1 MKRIISLVL
10 ILVLVFALSGCD
22 LARAYFENLGHN
34 FDAKSDEAKNLPEFK
49 VEKGDNSAKL
59 ILDGFE
65 GKHTVKLSTG
75 DVTEGTM
82 KHNISVTE
90 GELDVYYDFGWIDE
104 TYLMAS
110 LKTGETLER
119 GAYIPSSASVII
131 IVECATATTAT
142 IDITFFR

>member
-1 MKRIISLVL
+1 MKRIITFVI
-10 ILVLVFALSGCD
+10 ILNLLFTLTGCS
-22 LARAYFENLGHN
+22 FGESIIENIGHN

-75 DVTEGTM
+75 DVSEGTM
-82 KHNISVTE
+82 KLNISVTE

-131 IVECATATTAT
+131 IVECATATTAI